1 MDQMELHRHLISVLD
16 EQTRKLE
23 QKIAQMGGASKVSDD
38 IRFKLAIVRDSL
50 RRVHAVQEQLEDGLT
65 RDLAGILAYEVKA
78 MSQRCDEL
86 KSSIQEQMPAV
97 AAAPAAILN

>member
-50 RRVHAVQEQLEDGLT
+50 RRVHAVQEQLEARFLLAEARVRRDQAT
-65 RDLAGILAYEVKA
+65 R
-78 MSQRCDEL
+78 EL
-86 KSSIQEQMPAV
+86 GPQE
-97 AAAPAAILN
+97 